1 MRILHVDSEH
11 IASGTDL
18 FRVVCDRDMEGVVA
32 KLKTGR

>member
-1 MRILHVDSEH
+1 MTAALYSEH